1 VLETLIRELIS
12 TAANPLHYR
21 INSFTDLI
29 KSFKDDHNLLTDKF
43 REYDKRLHQ
52 CVEYCREK
60 CEDNSLIKKADLDKI
75 KVEVDDRILGQVTQ
89 LTKMKKA
96 VESLD
101 DAQAQSTL
109 VMDMMKSDNYKSLEA
124 ITIKLKDHLAKEM
137 ISV

>member
-1 VLETLIRELIS
+1 MLETLIRELVS
-12 TAANPLHYR
+12 TAANPLYYK

-29 KSFKDDHNLLTDKF
+29 KSFKDDHNLFTDKF

-60 CEDNSLIKKADLDKI
+60 CDDNSLIKKADLEKI

-137 ISV
+137 VSV

>member
-1 VLETLIRELIS
+1 MLETLIRELVS
-12 TAANPLHYR
+12 TAANPLYYK

-29 KSFKDDHNLLTDKF
+29 KSYKDDHNLLTDKF

-60 CEDNSLIKKADLDKI
+60 CEDNSLIKKADLEKI
-75 KVEVDDRILGQVTQ
+75 KVEVDDRILGQMTQ

-109 VMDMMKSDNYKSLEA
+109 VIDTMKSDNYKSLEA

-137 ISV
+137 VSV